1 MQAEYVFAHGMSW
14 ARPADAPSARVGT
27 TLLTTGTSRQ
37 CQPLPDLWELPATEQ
52 SKLRELLD
60 QLHKVC
66 PQCWS
71 LTPTFVAP
79 WHGLAFCE
87 ACALTLRLAFHTALQ
102 RWTTRTTSQPAQ
114 PQQNAATGTSKR
126 PAQQPAL
133 APPAASGP
141 ENSQALAT
149 SAAKNSRTS
158 QTGIDEGEAADCPA
172 SKRLRLSQASAPA
185 EQLDSKLVQGGK
197 EAGRIAGAA
206 LLHLI
211 RWGAAV
217 PLPAIT
223 CHVRGSTA
231 WSGTAVP

>member
-60 QLHKVC
+60 QLHK
-66 PQCWS
+66 
-71 LTPTFVAP
+71 
-79 WHGLAFCE
+79 
-87 ACALTLRLAFHTALQ
+87 

-114 PQQNAATGTSKR
+114 PQQNTATETSKR

-149 SAAKNSRTS
+149 SAAKNSHTS
-158 QTGIDEGEAADCPA
+158 PTGTDEGVAADCPA

-185 EQLDSKLVQGGK
+185 EQSGSKMVQGGK

-211 RWGAAV
+211 RPCHRHGLGAAG
-217 PLPAIT
+217 PA
-223 CHVRGSTA
+223 GESWA
-231 WSGTAVP
+231 WRRSRQLQWQPPS